1 MSEKELVQKAK
12 LGDKKA
18 FCDLYSLYK
27 DRLYKYAFYKLG
39 NAEDAQDAVSETVL
53 SAYSQINKLKKPQA
67 FPAWIF
73 KILSSY
79 CSQYIKNQILR
90 REELSLDSAENT
102 VCLPQDANTASVELS
117 FALERLDDDE
127 RDVVLL
133 CVVAGFKSREVAQ
146 LLGMTAGSVRSKLS
160 RSLDKMRKYLE

>member
-1 MSEKELVQKAK
+1 MSEKELVQRAK
-12 LGDKKA
+12 QGSKEA

-39 NAEDAQDAVSETVL
+39 NPDDAQDAVSETVL
-53 SAYSQINKLKKPQA
+53 SAFRQISSLKRAQA

-73 KILSSY
+73 KILNSY
-79 CSQYIKNQILR
+79 CSQYIKNQISS
-90 REELSLDSAENT
+90 REMLNLESIENR
-102 VCLPQDANTASVELS
+102 VCLQEKYSISVELS
-117 FALERLDDDE
+117 FALDRLEDDE
-127 RDVVLL
+127 RDIVLL
-133 CVVAGFKSREVAQ
+133 CVVAGFKSREAAQ